1 MISKST
7 IISVRR
13 PIRVIVV
20 INDMT
25 VPVVSLRG
33 VVSSWKEVI
42 LSKWSEYKT
51 IHWIELSRPEGI
63 DGTRAKN

>member
-51 IHWIELSRPEGI
+51 IQLDRIVK
-63 DGTRAKN
+63 TRGN